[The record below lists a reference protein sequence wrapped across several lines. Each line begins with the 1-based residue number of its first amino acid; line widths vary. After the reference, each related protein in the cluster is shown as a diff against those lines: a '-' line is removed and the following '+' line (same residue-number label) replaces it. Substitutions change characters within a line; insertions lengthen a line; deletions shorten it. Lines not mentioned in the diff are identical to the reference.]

1 MHREI
6 ADHSTALVELC
17 RRFGVRRLEVFGSA
31 ARGDDFD
38 PAHSDVDFLVE
49 FTPNSDFAPLAQYFD
64 FQEAVEA
71 LLGRKVDLV
80 QPTAIRNPY
89 LLASINRARELV
101 FEA

>member
-6 ADHSTALVELC
+6 ADRRAALAELC

-38 PAHSDVDFLVE
+38 PAHSDADFLVE

-64 FQEAVEA
+64 FQAAVEA